1 MIKVYSYSR
10 CIACRK
16 ALKWLD
22 DHGIT
27 YELADIRTDHP
38 DEALLRKLHAMSGLP
53 LQNFWNTG
61 GKPFRDLDLVNR
73 LPAMSE
79 DEQFALLAADGML
92 VKRPLGV
99 GERFVLTGF
108 KEEEW
113 AAKFFPRHAR

>member
-38 DEALLRKLHAMSGLP
+38 NEALLRKLHAMSGLP

-79 DEQFALLAADGML
+79 DEQFALLASDGLL
-92 VKRPLGV
+92 VKRPLLVTDSLVLPGFRS
-99 GERFVLTGF
+99 GEW
-108 KEEEW
+108 EE
-113 AAKFFPRHAR
+113 KLL